1 MIKYIEILLYSEAV
15 MHTTMNTPKTL
26 LSVTDFMAS
35 TGLGRT
41 KTYELIGSGELETV
55 TVGRRRL
62 VPAEALEDFVARLRG
77 RARS

>member
-1 MIKYIEILLYSEAV
+1 
-15 MHTTMNTPKTL
+15 MNPSVPKAL

-55 TVGRRRL
+55 TCGRRRMI
-62 VPAEALEDFVARLRG
+62 PAEALQDFVARLRG
-77 RARS
+77 QARTVN